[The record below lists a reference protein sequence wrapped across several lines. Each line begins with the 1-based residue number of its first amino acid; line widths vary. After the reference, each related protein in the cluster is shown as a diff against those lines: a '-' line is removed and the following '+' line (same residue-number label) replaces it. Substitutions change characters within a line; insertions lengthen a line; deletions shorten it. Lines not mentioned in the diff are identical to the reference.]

1 MRKVLNITNHELT
14 KDQIVDLRATLGV
27 QEEDIQQLTDDLKQK
42 FSAVKIETY
51 QRHLEEIINYA
62 KNHLVSGDVAIVQGQ
77 MGYTYRIIQELK
89 NYGVMCVF
97 SFTDRVSTETQKEDG
112 SVEKTSVFKH
122 IQFIEY

>member
-1 MRKVLNITNHELT
+1 MRKAINITNHELT

-27 QEEDIQQLTDDLKQK
+27 QEEDILQLSDDLKQK
-42 FSAVKIETY
+42 FSNVKIETY

-62 KNHLVSGDVAIVQGQ
+62 KRNLVSGDVAIVQGQ
-77 MGYTYRIIQELK
+77 VGYTYRIVQELK
-89 NYGVMCVF
+89 LYGVMCVF

-112 SVEKTSVFKH
+112 TIEKTNVFKH